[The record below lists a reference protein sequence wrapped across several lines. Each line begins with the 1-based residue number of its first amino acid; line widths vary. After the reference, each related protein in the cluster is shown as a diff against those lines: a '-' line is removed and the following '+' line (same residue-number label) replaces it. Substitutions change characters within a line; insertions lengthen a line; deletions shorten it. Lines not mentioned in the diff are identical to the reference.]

1 MGCGS
6 AAAAAMSFHRNPK
19 VWSPPAATDPEVKGL
34 SVHVSRV
41 WLVCGRQDRK
51 EAKREEK

>member
-1 MGCGS
+1 MGAHLGEGGL
-6 AAAAAMSFHRNPK
+6 K
-19 VWSPPAATDPEVKGL
+19 SPPAATDPEVKGL